1 MSLLCDKASG
11 NFLKLNVVA
20 FSEYYHTFSQSVSRH
35 NDHWWSQI
43 DHKPLFKDKLNK
55 SLLFLCIVVQVL
67 YKSIVLLSVTNI
79 KKHEFP
85 CIVLLKLLYH
95 LY

>member
-11 NFLKLNVVA
+11 NFLKLNVVG
-20 FSEYYHTFSQSVSRH
+20 FSEYFHTFSQSVSRH
-35 NDHWWSQI
+35 NDCWCSQV

-55 SLLFLCIVVQVL
+55 SFLFLYIVVQIL
-67 YKSIVLLSVTNI
+67 YKYIVLLSVTNI

-85 CIVLLKLLYH
+85 CIALLKLLYR